1 MAKGPRYNV
10 PYRRRR
16 EAKTNYK
23 ARRIL
28 ATSGKPRFVVRPSS
42 RNIRIQLVESKVEGD
57 YVLAQADSWELKKY
71 GWLGGSKN
79 TPSVYLLGLIAGHK
93 ALKKGIEEAYLDIG
107 LNRPTRG
114 ARVFAAVK
122 GARDAGLEIP
132 CNGGVMPEPD
142 RTEGVVISKY
152 AGSMEDRYELEAKF
166 SGYLR
171 RGLRPQE
178 LPEHF
183 GAVKTRIEEDLAS

>member
-28 ATSGKPRFVVRPSS
+28 ATSGKPRFVVRTSN
-42 RNIRIQLVESKVEGD
+42 RNIRMQFVESKVEGD
-57 YVLAQADSWELKKY
+57 DVLVHADSWELNKY

-79 TPSVYLLGLIAGHK
+79 TPSAYLLGFVAGHK
-93 ALKKGIEEAYLDIG
+93 ALKLGIEEAYLDIG
-107 LNRPTRG
+107 LSRPTKG

-132 CNGGVMPEPD
+132 CDSEVMPEPD
-142 RTEGVVISKY
+142 KIEGIAISEY
-152 AGSMEDRYELEAKF
+152 AVRLKDPHDLKAMF

-171 RGLRPQE
+171 RGLKPKE

-183 GAVKTRIEEDLAS
+183 GKVKTRIEEDLTS

>member
-28 ATSGKPRFVVRPSS
+28 ATSGKPRFVVRPSNK
-42 RNIRIQLVESKVEGD
+42 NIRIQLVESKVQGD
-57 YVLAQADSWELKKY
+57 YVLAQADSLELKKY

-79 TPSVYLLGLIAGHK
+79 TSSAYLLGLIAGHK
-93 ALKKGIEEAYLDIG
+93 ALKEGIEKAYLDIG
-107 LNRPTRG
+107 LNRPTKG

-132 CNGGVMPEPD
+132 CDSGVMPKPD
-142 RTEGVVISKY
+142 RTEGAVISEY
-152 AGSMEDRYELEAKF
+152 AGSVEDRFELKAMF

-171 RGLRPQE
+171 RGLKPQE

>member
-1 MAKGPRYNV
+1 MAKGPRYSV

-57 YVLAQADSWELKKY
+57 NVLAQADSWELKKY
-71 GWLGGSKN
+71 EWLGGSNN
-79 TPSVYLLGLIAGHK
+79 TPAAYLLGLIAGHK
-93 ALKKGIEEAYLDIG
+93 ALKEGIEEAYLDIG
-107 LNRPTRG
+107 LNRPTKG
-114 ARVFAAVK
+114 SRVFAATK
-122 GARDAGLEIP
+122 GAKNAGLKIP
-132 CNGGVMPEPD
+132 CDSGVLPEPD
-142 RTEGVVISKY
+142 RIEGTVVSDY
-152 AGSMEDRYELEAKF
+152 AESIEDRYELEAMF

-171 RGLRPQE
+171 KGLRPQD

-183 GAVKTRIEEDLAS
+183 VDVRTRIEEDLAS

>member
-1 MAKGPRYNV
+1 LAKGPRYNV
-10 PYRRRR
+10 SYRRRR

-57 YVLAQADSWELKKY
+57 YILAQVDSWELKKY

-79 TPSVYLLGLIAGHK
+79 TPSAYLLGLIAGHK
-93 ALKKGIEEAYLDIG
+93 ALKQGIEKAYLDIG

-122 GARDAGLEIP
+122 GARDVGLEIP
-132 CNGGVMPEPD
+132 CDSGVMPEPD
-142 RTEGVVISKY
+142 RIEGMAISEY
-152 AGSMEDRYELEAKF
+152 VGSLEDRHDLEAMF
-166 SGYLR
+166 SGYLK
-171 RGLRPQE
+171 RGLKPQG

-183 GAVKTRIEEDLAS
+183 GEVKTRIEEDLAS